1 MIISDDGC
9 SSSSCSTLL
18 SETINAALPTVAVQD
33 GGQLLTSGGD
43 RFHDGDGDQD
53 LFLNLIKLPP
63 EPQTVFTD
71 CVIVFVASNLTFMF
85 KTVRMPL

>member
-1 MIISDDGC
+1 MAG
-9 SSSSCSTLL
+9 SCSHQ
-18 SETINAALPTVAVQD
+18 VATD
-33 GGQLLTSGGD
+33 F

-53 LFLNLIKLPP
+53 LFFNLIKLPP